1 MMPRREAHDLGRIL
15 TMTSWQISRI
25 TDTAANQ
32 VVEKQLFEGCIPQ
45 KREMVRRSFESKKS
59 RLNLAIRS

>member
-1 MMPRREAHDLGRIL
+1 MMPRTETDDLGRIL

-32 VVEKQLFEGCIPQ
+32 VVETPVETT
-45 KREMVRRSFESKKS
+45 VRRM
-59 RLNLAIRS
+59 